1 MPRVTSSPRHLAT
14 SSRLPPPRIPQLRME
29 AQAPPA
35 PVPSATDETDEILR
49 RIRGQKGV
57 IGILIVDR
65 YAVGFA
71 PEFED
76 RLHCMA
82 VSQSRKGIP
91 LETTLCSYSSVEY
104 AGYLQLLTRT
114 AQSTVREIDPED
126 ALTFLRLRTEKYE
139 IIVSPDRG
147 KLLVVLQ
154 ELNE

>member
-65 YAVGFA
+65 Y
-71 PEFED
+71 
-76 RLHCMA
+76 
-82 VSQSRKGIP
+82 GIP